1 MIGAIENQ
9 ELAASNVLCPNQE
22 IDKEMERENQFSK
35 TFPVWISA
43 FECDMCVLIRKLLY
57 NYSSCSEKLVKRWN
71 DIPLKTIKFS
81 CSVARRP
88 YQLKMGGSIFFMAA
102 DF

>member
-1 MIGAIENQ
+1 
-9 ELAASNVLCPNQE
+9 
-22 IDKEMERENQFSK
+22 MERENQFSK

-88 YQLKMGGSIFFMAA
+88 YQLKMGGSIFFMAD